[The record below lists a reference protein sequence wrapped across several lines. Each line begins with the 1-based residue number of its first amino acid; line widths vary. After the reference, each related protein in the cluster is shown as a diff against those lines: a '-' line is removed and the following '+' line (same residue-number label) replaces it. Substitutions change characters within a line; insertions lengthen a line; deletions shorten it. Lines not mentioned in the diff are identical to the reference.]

1 MKPGHKK
8 LTEECKSVSEVFG
21 RVGDK
26 WTVLIVSLLG
36 NGPKRFSELQRSIG
50 GISHKML
57 TTTLRNMERDGFCTR
72 TVFPTIPPRVQYE
85 LTKLGRDL
93 LVPVNDLANW
103 AIANRE
109 RINAAR
115 RQFDA
120 QSSTTGP
127 AKLAPSPP
135 KRAPAL
141 LREKGLERPR
151 ST

>member
-1 MKPGHKK
+1 MKPRHPKV
-8 LTEECKSVSEVFG
+8 TEECQSVSEVLG

-36 NGPKRFSELQRSIG
+36 SGPKRFSELQRSVH

-57 TTTLRNMERDGFCTR
+57 ATTLRNMERDGFCTR
-72 TVFPTIPPRVQYE
+72 TVFPTIPPRVEYA
-85 LTKLGRDL
+85 LTKLGREL
-93 LVPVNDLANW
+93 LVPVQALANW

-109 RINAAR
+109 RLNAAR
-115 RQFDA
+115 RQFDEQNA
-120 QSSTTGP
+120 P
-127 AKLAPSPP
+127 AARKIAPSTP

-151 ST
+151 SN

>member
-1 MKPGHKK
+1 MKPRHPKV
-8 LTEECKSVSEVFG
+8 TEECQSVSEVLG

-36 NGPKRFSELQRSIG
+36 SGPKRFSELQRSVH

-57 TTTLRNMERDGFCTR
+57 ATTLRNMERDGFCTR
-72 TVFPTIPPRVQYE
+72 TVFPTIPPRVEYA
-85 LTKLGRDL
+85 LTKLGREL
-93 LVPVNDLANW
+93 LVPVQALAEW

-109 RINAAR
+109 RLNAAR
-115 RQFDA
+115 RQFDEQNA
-120 QSSTTGP
+120 P
-127 AKLAPSPP
+127 AARKIAPSTP

-151 ST
+151 SN